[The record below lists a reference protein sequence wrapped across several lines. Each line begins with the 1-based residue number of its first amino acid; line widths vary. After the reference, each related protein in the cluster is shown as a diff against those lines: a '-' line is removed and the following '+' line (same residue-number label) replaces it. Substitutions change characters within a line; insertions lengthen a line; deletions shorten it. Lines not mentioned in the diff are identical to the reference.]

1 MEELEKNIQYL
12 EAKRRVKQIKK
23 FYIHLAIYLG
33 FNLISFLSDWNEKG
47 GNFRVYD
54 GLNISFTYLWG
65 IIVIMHGI
73 SVFLPAIRN
82 WERNKIME
90 IMDRSNKIKN
100 EQ

>member
-47 GNFRVYD
+47 ENFRVYD